1 MQMMSN
7 WCRQVMS
14 DWRRQVTSFGPP
26 NACSEVVL
34 GRQLEVDELTTDL
47 DDGFLLI
54 IVYP

>member
-1 MQMMSN
+1 M
-7 WCRQVMS
+7 MS
-14 DWRRQVTSFGPP
+14 DWRRQVMSFGPP